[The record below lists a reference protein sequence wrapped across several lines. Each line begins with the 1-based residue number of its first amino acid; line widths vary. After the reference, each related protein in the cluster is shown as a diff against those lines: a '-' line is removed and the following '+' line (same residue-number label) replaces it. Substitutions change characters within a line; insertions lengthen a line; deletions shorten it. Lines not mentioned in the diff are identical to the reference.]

1 MFYAFAIIDNGSA
14 TFKLL
19 VAKQIP
25 DRIEIEK
32 DVTSTSAKYYKVL
45 QNSYRSSVRL
55 QHDVP

>member
-32 DVTSTSAKYYKVL
+32 DDFHFRKIL
-45 QNSYRSSVRL
+45 QGFTKFLSNY
-55 QHDVP
+55 